1 MADMF
6 TIGRTDVARPALPSV
21 RGVLARL
28 LARLLA
34 ADAAYR
40 QRRRLSDAPAE
51 RLDDMGISRAEIAR
65 LGWRWTAKDG
75 F

>member
-1 MADMF
+1 MSDMF
-6 TIGRTDVARPALPSV
+6 TIDHIGVTRPALPSL
-21 RGVLARL
+21 RGVLPRL

-40 QRRRLSDAPAE
+40 QRRRLRDAPAE